1 MERVPRTGAGQCCA
15 PIALHPDT
23 SGGSG
28 LPLVRARMYRFP
40 VGRQE
45 VFFPSSCAGTSP
57 FGWFLSGDHVRH
69 PCRCNTLSVVAV
81 AVVRPNFFSSA
92 WRRSL
97 TINIPA

>member
-45 VFFPSSCAGTSP
+45 VFFPFILRRHLPVWVVFIWGSCTPPMPMQHIIGGGRGCGAP
-57 FGWFLSGDHVRH
+57 
-69 PCRCNTLSVVAV
+69 
-81 AVVRPNFFSSA
+81 
-92 WRRSL
+92 
-97 TINIPA
+97 